1 MFTTRLDIKP
11 DNIMVECQPSGKNTT
26 VERVQIIDLEN
37 AAYLPKGRCIK
48 GMLAGNDN
56 WRSPEA
62 HFEGELNKPTDIFSF
77 GVVCIYAMLGRV
89 IFGPDE
95 DFRKH
100 QTQGALPALIR
111 LQRQVSYF
119 GDSEGINGLLKHITD
134 DEISCQVL
142 RMLWDGRS
150 DEHIPNKPFCKWPEI
165 VDPIFKDLIQQLTN
179 LDPTKRITACQALEH
194 PWFRDY

>member
-1 MFTTRLDIKP
+1 
-11 DNIMVECQPSGKNTT
+11 
-26 VERVQIIDLEN
+26 
-37 AAYLPKGRCIK
+37 
-48 GMLAGNDN
+48 
-56 WRSPEA
+56 
-62 HFEGELNKPTDIFSF
+62 
-77 GVVCIYAMLGRV
+77 MLGRV

-150 DEHIPNKPFCKWPEI
+150 DEHIPYKPFCK
-165 VDPIFKDLIQQLTN
+165 
-179 LDPTKRITACQALEH
+179 
-194 PWFRDY
+194 